1 VLTIRFLL
9 ELCALAALGW
19 YGSTVSW
26 WLAVLLPLAA
36 AILWG
41 LFASPK
47 ARYPAGQVPV
57 EVVVFAGAAGA
68 IAAAGRPSLA
78 IAFAGA
84 ALADGAAVR
93 LYA

>member
-1 VLTIRFLL
+1 V
-9 ELCALAALGW
+9 
-19 YGSTVSW
+19 
-26 WLAVLLPLAA
+26 LPLVAA
-36 AILWG
+36 VLWG

-47 ARYPAGQVPV
+47 ARFPTWRLPV
-57 EVVVFAGAAGA
+57 EALVFAGAAGA
-68 IAAAGRPSLA
+68 IAAAGRPALA